1 MKDILLAKFRDFS
14 QTISNSF
21 FVKFIK
27 RNKRNLAIF
36 VIIAFL
42 VFFGFYVYQHPEIL
56 TEISKIGIANVI
68 IILLL
73 YAAMVITNV
82 FITNSTIRLC
92 RKELPIKNSVF
103 LTIYSSVINFF
114 GPLQSGPAVRAIYL
128 KSKLGLKI
136 RDYTYIML
144 FYYFSYA
151 AINFSLLFIKNI
163 PILTILGILT
173 AIAIIIVGTKKF
185 GLAPLKKYV
194 FTIFIMTVIQVI
206 LMTTIYTIELYAINP
221 GAQYTLIQ
229 TITYTASANLALF
242 VALTPG
248 AIGIREAFLVLSQSI
263 HNISLGSIV
272 AAGIVDRAVYI
283 LFLIILFFASSA
295 LHLKSMLTGES
306 NKSRA

>member
-1 MKDILLAKFRDFS
+1 MKNVLVDKYHNIS
-14 QTISNSF
+14 QNISDSF
-21 FVKFIK
+21 FIKLLK

-42 VFFGFYVYQHPEIL
+42 AFFGLYVYQHPEIL
-56 TEISKIGIANVI
+56 TEISKINMV

-73 YAAMVITNV
+73 YAAMLITNV

-151 AINFSLLFIKNI
+151 AINISLLFIKNM
-163 PILTILGILT
+163 PAVTVLGILAT
-173 AIAIIIVGTKKF
+173 IVVIAIGTKKI
-185 GLAPLKKYV
+185 GLSSLKKYV
-194 FTIFIMTVIQVI
+194 FNIFIMTVLQAI
-206 LMTTIYTIELYAINP
+206 LMILIYTIELNAINP
-221 GAQYTLIQ
+221 GAHYSLMQ

-242 VALTPG
+242 VSITPG
-248 AIGIREAFLVLSQSI
+248 GIGIREAFLVLSQSI

-272 AAGIVDRAVYI
+272 AAGIVDRAIYI
-283 LFLIILFFASSA
+283 LFLVILFFASSS
-295 LHLKSMLTGES
+295 LHLKNMFVR
-306 NKSRA
+306 K